1 MKFNNE
7 TRAFGSIRKT
17 RRWGTC
23 GVILGLAALM
33 GTVQVAKADESTSF
47 VPTTEVANTASNL
60 KDSQPAPTADNQAV
74 IGQANQAQGSVS
86 VTVDNTNV
94 TEAVAKAKAEG
105 VNVVKDPTVDKGT
118 TASSDATHA
127 VQSEIATAQN
137 EQQKQIEQVTSDYV
151 SQKDEYKKEVDTAT
165 SNNKKIQTENQALED
180 AYKQAT
186 AVAKKTQKEL
196 NLSKE
201 AVKQEF
207 PDAKITETTKTIV
220 VDPNSKSSYDQYTQI
235 VNTIQKSNKQ
245 AVVDHA
251 AKVKQDI
258 EELANRNQSAKEKV
272 DADNKLIMAENN
284 KIVEDQKRYEKELAE
299 AEKNKTKDGWLS
311 EVATQALVY
320 KNEPNAMVD
329 VKGVTNYISA
339 KGLAESF
346 KDMSRSLGRT
356 NEITEVVT
364 YFSRHEVS
372 DDLSQK
378 PDRYSS
384 KFEFYENVGTFNY
397 SGKGLKLG
405 AVTSKVGQTITVTYS
420 NLKNSTFKGK
430 PISRMELDLTVLSDS
445 ENVKSDVIYGIHQ
458 NPTYGIEVATLQQD
472 KGQDYDLRL
481 SVKPRFYDAEGTQ
494 IVFEDVKDADKQAKG
509 ILAISSLS
517 SNKGHVEALK
527 PTDSAR
533 FIPIT
538 GSSIVKHDNGYVYSN
553 EMENSNGAH
562 FGLDGHGIIDSKE
575 SPYFWYVSGAVALK
589 GANPEY
595 ILRITSWDKLGD
607 RHGLERWVPSIWFT
621 VTSELSVPTV
631 TPPSPNKVKPLKP
644 FTPEKLQPSE
654 LNLQTVELPPKPNPK
669 PDEKIPEK
677 LQPPTVHY
685 NNYKLST
692 QPQIKKSVQNADGVD
707 IDGKYVAKNSL
718 TKWILNVEALPAGRP
733 LTTRLVAIDPTPSGF
748 NPELDLI
755 KKDNPNWDI
764 SFDQNNKLTIKAT
777 ETLLKSVNGN
787 LSKAYKIAPFIYW
800 GRPQNDAA
808 DYVNGFEFLVNGGK
822 DDGGYS
828 RKSNIAKFSTPGKK
842 DPDSHKPNDPKDP
855 NRTAIKPEKHN
866 YNAEG
871 KLTDGKAMVPEAT
884 NHYVSKMTN
893 LPYKGNQSAKE
904 AIQRGF
910 GFVEDYPEEAV
921 TPLESQF
928 KIRDAAGK
936 EVNGLKMYHVLS
948 KETLTDALKKMVE
961 DSGISPTGAFY
972 MWVAEKPEEFYKAYV
987 QTGMDL
993 YFHTPMKNKPG
1004 FTGEYKNQVHQIQFG
1019 NGYYSNILKNYVP
1032 VPTPRKINRN
1042 KAGVNINGKQ
1052 VLPGSVNYYK
1062 VTADYSQYK
1071 GIEVDKDRIGK
1082 GFYIVDDYPEE
1093 AVTINQDGVQVTD
1106 SKGRVVK
1113 GLKMALY
1120 ESLEKA
1126 PSGVQEALKSSNFTP
1141 KGAIQ
1146 VFEAENQ
1153 EEYYKTYV
1161 QTGEVLTITNPMPVK
1176 KELGQTGGK
1185 YENTAYQID
1194 FGMAYVTE
1202 TVVNNV
1208 PKIEPKKDVVIDH
1221 LSKESLDGKEVKL
1234 NQTFNY
1240 KLVGSLVPKDRSEQ
1254 LFEYKFSDDYD
1265 ETHDDYQSV
1274 YQVFAAVDF
1283 ETSDGQKFK
1292 AGDEL
1297 TKFTSQ
1303 VVDKAKGKVDIS
1315 FDDTF
1320 LKSILET
1327 SEFQAEVYLQMT
1339 RIQSGTV
1346 ENTNYHTVNGVEV
1359 VSNTVVNH
1367 TPEEPKTPE
1376 EHPQQP
1382 VTQPERSLPSTG
1394 EKDSA
1399 DLLLAALA
1407 MGSVATGLLYSKRKK
1422 KEA

>member
-7 TRAFGSIRKT
+7 TKAFGSIRKT

-33 GTVQVAKADESTSF
+33 GTVQVAKADESTSL
-47 VPTTEVANTASNL
+47 VPTTEVANAASNL

-74 IGQANQAQGSVS
+74 ISQANQAQGSIS

-118 TASSDATHA
+118 TASSDATHK
-127 VQSEIATAQN
+127 VQTEIATTQN
-137 EQQKQIEQVTSDYV
+137 EQQKQIEQVTLDYV
-151 SQKDEYKKEVDTAT
+151 NQKDEHKKEVDTAT

-186 AVAKKTQKEL
+186 AVAKNTQEELNQSKEL
-196 NLSKE
+196 
-201 AVKQEF
+201 VKQEF
-207 PDAKITETTKTIV
+207 PDAKITETTKTIT

-245 AVVDHA
+245 AVVNHA

-272 DADNKLIMAENN
+272 DAKNKLIMAENN
-284 KIVEDQKRYEKELAE
+284 KIVEDEKRYENELAE
-299 AEKNKTKDGWLS
+299 AKKNKTKDGWLS

-364 YFSRHEVS
+364 YFSRHEVP

-631 TPPSPNKVKPLKP
+631 TPPSPNKVKPLEP

-685 NNYKLST
+685 NDYKFST

-718 TKWILNVEALPAGRP
+718 TKWIFNVEALPAGRP
-733 LTTRLVAIDPTPSGF
+733 LTTKLVAVDPTPSGF

-755 KKDNPNWDI
+755 KKDNPNWNI

-787 LSKAYKIAPFIYW
+787 LRKAYKIAPFIYW

-828 RKSNIAKFSTPGKK
+828 RKSNIVKFSTPGKK
-842 DPDSHKPNDPKDP
+842 DPDPHKPNDP

-884 NHYVSKMTN
+884 NHYVSKMIN
-893 LPYKGNQSAKE
+893 LPYKGDQSAKE

-910 GFVEDYPEEAV
+910 GFVEDYPDEAV

-928 KIRDAAGK
+928 KIRDAEGK
-936 EVNGLKMYHVLS
+936 EADGLKMYHVLS
-948 KETLTDALKKMVE
+948 KESLTGALKKMVE

-1019 NGYYSNILKNYVP
+1019 NGYYSNIVKNHVS
-1032 VPTPRKINRN
+1032 VPTPRKVNKN
-1042 KAGVNINGKQ
+1042 KAGVNIDGKQ

-1062 VTADYSQYK
+1062 VTVDYSQYK
-1071 GIEVDKDRIGK
+1071 GIEADKDRIGK

-1106 SKGRVVK
+1106 SKGQVVK
-1113 GLKMALY
+1113 GLRATIY
-1120 ESLEKA
+1120 ESLDKA
-1126 PSGVQEALKSSNFTP
+1126 PVGVQESLKEQGFIP

-1153 EEYYKTYV
+1153 EEFYKTYV
-1161 QTGEVLTITNPMPVK
+1161 QTGEVLTITNPMTVK

-1185 YENTAYQID
+1185 YGNTAYQID
-1194 FGMAYVTE
+1194 FGMVYVTE

-1240 KLVGSLVPKDRSEQ
+1240 KLVGSLIPKDRSEQ

-1274 YQVFAAVDF
+1274 YQVFATVDF

-1346 ENTNYHTVNGVEV
+1346 ENTYYHTVNGVEV

-1367 TPEEPKTPE
+1367 TPEELKPQEPKNPE
-1376 EHPQQP
+1376 LPN
-1382 VTQPERSLPSTG
+1382 TGAAASSLGFVGTG
-1394 EKDSA
+1394 ILSM
-1399 DLLLAALA
+1399 L
-1407 MGSVATGLLYSKRKK
+1407 GLFGLKRKK
-1422 KEA
+1422 D